1 MTWDQWC
8 FCVCWQKHIDLFF
21 LQVHQTWACFILIYL
36 SPSNLL
42 TSSPNPSHLSASS
55 NQDIDPAYS
64 EADHTPTETDY
75 YYTVEEEASPQPES
89 DLTGY
94 EETINQVTHT
104 HRYLRDME
112 LKTVSQLL

>member
-8 FCVCWQKHIDLFF
+8 FCVSIGKNTSIFSF
-21 LQVHQTWACFILIYL
+21 YKTWACFILIYL

>member
-1 MTWDQWC
+1 MA
-8 FCVCWQKHIDLFF
+8 FCQKISAKAHWSL
-21 LQVHQTWACFILIYL
+21 LSACNKFTRSELVIILINL

-42 TSSPNPSHLSASS
+42 ASTPNPTHLLASS

-104 HRYLRDME
+104 HR
-112 LKTVSQLL
+112 